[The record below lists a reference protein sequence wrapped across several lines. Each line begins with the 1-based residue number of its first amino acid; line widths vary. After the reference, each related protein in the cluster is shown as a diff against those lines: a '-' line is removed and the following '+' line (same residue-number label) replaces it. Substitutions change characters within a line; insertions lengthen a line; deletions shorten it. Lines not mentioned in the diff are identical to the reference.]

1 MTDAL
6 LDAIPGWWHR
16 FGTVLSFSVRRVTD
30 SESWLPR
37 YDGELI
43 LTDDGGE
50 VQLRLTLIHVTGEWS
65 LAIGEAIAGLQI
77 LDTKEW
83 GYQADARY
91 HIRDFEEGGI
101 DLYCRDIQV
110 EILEGDACYTG

>member
-1 MTDAL
+1 MPFWTASPAGGTAL
-6 LDAIPGWWHR
+6 
-16 FGTVLSFSVRRVTD
+16 GTVLSFSVRRVTD

-37 YDGELI
+37 YNGELI

-101 DLYCRDIQV
+101 DLYCQDIQV
-110 EILEGDACYTG
+110 EQLEGDAHYTG

>member
-30 SESWLPR
+30 PESWLPR

-50 VQLRLTLIHVTGEWS
+50 VHN
-65 LAIGEAIAGLQI
+65 EAALV
-77 LDTKEW
+77 DS
-83 GYQADARY
+83 
-91 HIRDFEEGGI
+91 
-101 DLYCRDIQV
+101 
-110 EILEGDACYTG
+110 EGDVAAIKTMYSKQKDAGVSFTFEFDDEF